1 MIRLLL
7 RMFYLL
13 LFLGALLV
21 TVIWGRRNAQ
31 PVTLDYYWGQ
41 AEMPLAAVFLGG
53 LIVGALLSM
62 LVGGLT
68 VAALRLQNWRLSRQ
82 LARRPELP
90 GEPPSGAA
98 AATPPGAPPGA
109 ASKVIPGAVPG
120 MAPGAPV
127 GAAPAAWRRFAPV
140 SDKES

>member
-1 MIRLLL
+1 
-7 RMFYLL
+7 
-13 LFLGALLV
+13 
-21 TVIWGRRNAQ
+21 
-31 PVTLDYYWGQ
+31 
-41 AEMPLAAVFLGG
+41 VFLGG

-98 AATPPGAPPGA
+98 AATPPGA

>member
-1 MIRLLL
+1 VIRILL

-62 LVGGLT
+62 LVGGFT

-90 GEPPSGAA
+90 GEPLSGAA
-98 AATPPGAPPGA
+98 SAPPPGE
-109 ASKVIPGAVPG
+109 ASRVIPGAVPG
-120 MAPGAPV
+120 MAPGAPA